1 MNRII
6 PLVCVFP
13 FLLSGCEFPLLPS
26 SIYYSGPEQGALLV
40 PADEPVVQAPQ
51 ILELTVVNGK
61 TTKQEI
67 INAIGTPDSM
77 INGTD
82 LQGREETNMIYS
94 FNNYDPNMTK
104 VFCRIKLFEKDGTT
118 WNEVLGQGK
127 FHSVLFTIQ
136 KGVVQST
143 TLM

>member
-1 MNRII
+1 MNKFI
-6 PLVCVFP
+6 PLICVFP
-13 FLLSGCEFPLLPS
+13 FLLSGCELFSLF
-26 SIYYSGPEQGALLV
+26 GNEPEQRIVYV
-40 PADEPVVQAPQ
+40 PVAEPVVQKTQ
-51 ILELTVVNGK
+51 MLELTVIDGK

-67 INAIGTPDSM
+67 INAIGTPNSM

-82 LQGREETNMIYS
+82 FQGREETDMIYY
-94 FNNYDPNMTK
+94 FQNYDPNKDK
-104 VFCRIKLFEKDGTT
+104 VFCRIRLIEKDGTV

-143 TLM
+143 TLS

>member
-6 PLVCVFP
+6 PLICVFP
-13 FLLSGCEFPLLPS
+13 FLLSGCELFSLFDNE
-26 SIYYSGPEQGALLV
+26 PERRIVYV
-40 PADEPVVQAPQ
+40 PVEEPVVQKTQ
-51 ILELTVVNGK
+51 MLELTVVDGK

-82 LQGREETNMIYS
+82 IKGRDETDMIYN
-94 FNNYDPNMTK
+94 FQNYDPNKDK
-104 VFCRIKLFEKDGTT
+104 VFCRIRLTEKDGTV